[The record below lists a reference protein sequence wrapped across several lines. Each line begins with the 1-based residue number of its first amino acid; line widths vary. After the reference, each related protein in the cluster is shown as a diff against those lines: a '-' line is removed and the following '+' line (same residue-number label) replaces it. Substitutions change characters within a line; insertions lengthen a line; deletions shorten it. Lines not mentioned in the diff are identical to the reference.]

1 MLKRGESLLRYAHM
15 DIRLYRFAE
24 DFAKKEQLLAAKH
37 YTTLSENIEKKES
50 LLTYQ
55 DKKGTEDNWR
65 DESTD

>member
-1 MLKRGESLLRYAHM
+1 MLTWIYGYTDLQKISQ
-15 DIRLYRFAE
+15 
-24 DFAKKEQLLAAKH
+24 KKEQLLAAKH